1 MRKWTISPF
10 ITFAVQIILVN
21 SHIVVQIDLSETCDF
36 HSSQS
41 ATR

>member
-1 MRKWTISPF
+1 MRKETSSPF

-21 SHIVVQIDLSETCDF
+21 SHSVVQIDFSEICEL

-41 ATR
+41 AAR